1 MVEAVAAAVA
11 AALISTGSAAALAA
25 ARKAGETRDAVLVL
39 TSKLEA
45 LDNRVAGYLLD
56 VHDQSTRIQRVE
68 HQVIS
73 IDSRVTALEAGV
85 VDRRRVL
92 RSPEP

>member
-1 MVEAVAAAVA
+1 MIEAVAAAIA

-25 ARKAGETRDAVLVL
+25 ARKSAETRDAVLVL

-45 LDNRVAGYLLD
+45 LDTRVAGYHMD
-56 VHDQSTRIQRVE
+56 IHEQGTRIQRVE

-73 IDSRVTALEAGV
+73 LDSRVTALEAGV
-85 VDRRRVL
+85 VDRRRVP
-92 RSPEP
+92 RNVEP